1 MIISIPRTVN
11 GTPIPSNFTY
21 INIILG
27 ANFSPTSSLY
37 EKYKNEDIV
46 TSLSYSVNI
55 IDNYVVLIL
64 EAFTKDASRFLNE
77 IQSDIKNLSLTKEV
91 FERKK
96 KRYLKNY
103 ILDFDNI
110 EDVEYI
116 ISYALMVDNKID
128 YNDYTKIIE
137 LDYHKALYV

>member
-1 MIISIPRTVN
+1 M
-11 GTPIPSNFTY
+11 
-21 INIILG
+21 
-27 ANFSPTSSLY
+27 
-37 EKYKNEDIV
+37 
-46 TSLSYSVNI
+46 
-55 IDNYVVLIL
+55 
-64 EAFTKDASRFLNE
+64 
-77 IQSDIKNLSLTKEV
+77 KE
-91 FERKK
+91 R

-137 LDYHKALYV
+137 LDYNKALYVLKNINSDNTSVIKTIK